1 MGGEGADTHLQ
12 EILNSILTI
21 PIEAPR
27 PLYSIDSSKLK
38 SLQRQQAMGEWAL
51 VLGLA
56 LRHTSGRFRPRDGR
70 PRGPSSMGDLGG
82 PQPRTGAVG
91 DPAFTAGEA
100 AAANVEIRATSPEAT
115 ADGAAAIAAA
125 ASNNPARNGGRESG
139 GGPYR
144 AARQE
149 APHA

>member
-56 LRHTSGRFRPRDGR
+56 MRHTTGRFRPRDGR
-70 PRGPSSMGDLGG
+70 PRGPSSMGDLG
-82 PQPRTGAVG
+82 
-91 DPAFTAGEA
+91 AFAAGEA
-100 AAANVEIRATSPEAT
+100 AAANAEVRASSPEPT
-115 ADGAAAIAAA
+115 ADGVAAIAAA
-125 ASNNPARNGGRESG
+125 TSNNSARNGGRGGESG
-139 GGPYR
+139 APYR

>member
-56 LRHTSGRFRPRDGR
+56 LRHTTGRFRPRDGR
-70 PRGPSSMGDLGG
+70 PRGASPMGDVGAFSGG
-82 PQPRTGAVG
+82 EPVGANAEVRASATE
-91 DPAFTAGEA
+91 PTAEGNAAVA
-100 AAANVEIRATSPEAT
+100 AAT
-115 ADGAAAIAAA
+115 AA
-125 ASNNPARNGGRESG
+125 ASTQRT
-139 GGPYR
+139 GGPAAAPYR
-144 AARQE
+144 SARQE

>member
-1 MGGEGADTHLQ
+1 HLQ

-38 SLQRQQAMGEWAL
+38 SLQRQTAMGEWAL

-56 LRHTSGRFRPRDGR
+56 LRQTSGRFRPRDGR
-70 PRGPSSMGDLGG
+70 PRGASAVGDLG
-82 PQPRTGAVG
+82 
-91 DPAFTAGEA
+91 FA
-100 AAANVEIRATSPEAT
+100 AAEPAM
-115 ADGAAAIAAA
+115 AAAEVRASASEANSAAYRTQA
-125 ASNNPARNGGRESG
+125 VAEKPAVAQNT
-139 GGPYR
+139 PK
-144 AARQE
+144 QE